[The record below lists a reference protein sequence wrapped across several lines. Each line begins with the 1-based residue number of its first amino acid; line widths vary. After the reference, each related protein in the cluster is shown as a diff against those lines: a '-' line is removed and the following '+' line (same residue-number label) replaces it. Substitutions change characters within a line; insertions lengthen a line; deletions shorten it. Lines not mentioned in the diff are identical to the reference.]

1 MSVEFKTYRPKVES
15 ALQQAIDRA
24 LEIIGGK
31 AESYAKLRCPTKT
44 SRLKNSITHVQEDEK
59 TEVIG
64 TNVKYAPFVELGHH
78 QEVGRYVP
86 AIGKRLV
93 KDWVEP
99 HAFLRPA
106 MENHRDEYNHVLQV
120 EIQKISS

>member
-1 MSVEFKTYRPKVES
+1 MSVEFKTYVPKGES

-93 KDWVEP
+93 NDYVP
-99 HAFLRPA
+99 PQPFLRPA
-106 MENHRDEYNHVLQV
+106 VEGHNDEF
-120 EIQKISS
+120 QKIIQGELNKL

>member
-1 MSVEFKTYRPKVES
+1 MSVEFKTYVPKVES

-59 TEVIG
+59 TEVVG
-64 TNVKYAPFVELGHH
+64 SNVKYSVFVELGHH
-78 QEVGRYVP
+78 QQVGRYVP

-93 KDWVEP
+93 NDWVEP

-106 MENHRDEYNHVLQV
+106 VENHTDEYKFIVQSELNKL
-120 EIQKISS
+120 

>member
-1 MSVEFKTYRPKVES
+1 MSVEYKANPKAQDAVQE
-15 ALQQAIDRA
+15 AIDRA

-31 AESYAKLRCPTKT
+31 AESYAKLLCPVKT
-44 SRLKNSITHVQEDEK
+44 GNLRNSITHVQEDEK

-64 TNVKYAPFVELGHH
+64 TNVKYAPYIELGHH

-93 KDWVEP
+93 NDYVP
-99 HAFLRPA
+99 PQPFLRPA
-106 MENHRDEYNHVLQV
+106 VEGHNDEF
-120 EIQKISS
+120 QKIVQGEMNKL